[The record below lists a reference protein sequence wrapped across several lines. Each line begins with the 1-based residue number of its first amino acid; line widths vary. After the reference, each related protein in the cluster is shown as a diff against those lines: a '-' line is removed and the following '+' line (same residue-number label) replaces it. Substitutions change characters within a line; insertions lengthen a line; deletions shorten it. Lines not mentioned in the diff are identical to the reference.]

1 MATDTETTNPYTDN
15 GYSSRAD
22 YLAQLCDE
30 YPADVVHTLADLLGE
45 TEDFDGLVTMLEDH
59 QVNDDEDIYIDDA
72 TDAVKT
78 VAAAIA
84 ARDAARAGAHAQT
97 VQEAFDAAYI
107 STPARDAAAVRAAR
121 DALAESYADARAA
134 ILDARAPLEAV
145 TRSDGYP
152 EAEADGAEA
161 LARAAA
167 AIARAAAI
175 APTIRTRAA
184 AAQQYD
190 AAAVRTARENLTG
203 AYLEADA
210 ALNAALDA
218 LKDARAVYAAAS
230 AALDAAD

>member
-1 MATDTETTNPYTDN
+1 MNTDTATDVYTAN

-59 QVNDDEDIYIDDA
+59 QVNDDEDDIYLDDA
-72 TDAVKT
+72 PRT
-78 VAAAIA
+78 VAATIA
-84 ARDAARAGAHAQT
+84 ARDADRAGAHAQT
-97 VQEAFDAAYI
+97 VREAFDAAYI
-107 STPARDAAAVRAAR
+107 STPAR
-121 DALAESYADARAA
+121 E
-134 ILDARAPLEAV
+134 
-145 TRSDGYP
+145 
-152 EAEADGAEA
+152 
-161 LARAAA
+161 
-167 AIARAAAI
+167 
-175 APTIRTRAA
+175 
-184 AAQQYD
+184 

>member
-1 MATDTETTNPYTDN
+1 MHKDTYTTSNPYTDN

-45 TEDFDGLVTMLEDH
+45 TEDFDGLVTMLEDYS
-59 QVNDDEDIYIDDA
+59 ETEADDA
-72 TDAVKT
+72 DDADDKAT
-78 VAAAIA
+78 
-84 ARDAARAGAHAQT
+84 G
-97 VQEAFDAAYI
+97 F
-107 STPARDAAAVRAAR
+107 R
-121 DALAESYADARAA
+121 DALA
-134 ILDARAPLEAV
+134 
-145 TRSDGYP
+145 
-152 EAEADGAEA
+152 
-161 LARAAA
+161 
-167 AIARAAAI
+167 
-175 APTIRTRAA
+175 
-184 AAQQYD
+184 